1 MKTNNLAEEC
11 LKNLK
16 TKKISLNLDVD
27 TLEFVDELSK
37 LTNVTRTTTIIS
49 IIGSGMKSIVVS
61 LETSWKKAQ
70 KQSPKPEKIEELLKK
85 LQKFKQK
92 WHIDKWPM

>member
-27 TLEFVDELSK
+27 TLEFIDELSK
-37 LTNVTRTTTIIS
+37 LTNVTRTTTIMS
-49 IIGSGMKSIVVS
+49 IIGSGMKEIVIS
-61 LETSWKKAQ
+61 LETSLKKTQ
-70 KQSPKPEKIEELLKK
+70 KQSPKPEKIEELLKELK
-85 LQKFKQK
+85 KFKQK
-92 WHIDKWPM
+92 WHIDDWPV